1 MLAMPARVALGFRR
15 CLPWQCAARGF
26 TMSYQGMAAMAAV
39 ATVALG
45 GCVAMPADRGAAAT
59 TGLVEPR
66 STVAATVPRLNAPPD
81 VAADFTKR
89 LLSAPI
95 GASEAVQL
103 ALLNSPRMRE
113 LYATLGM
120 SQGDVYDATRLA
132 NPSLGYLRLVPGSGG
147 GSKTTW
153 SIAQDF
159 TDLLFLGF
167 RNRVGRA
174 QALRAEQQ
182 VAHEVLQLEGDV
194 REAFYVH
201 AGAQLSAQL
210 RGAAARGAQTSAE
223 LAVRFHDAGNIT
235 LLQRSRE
242 EAVASEASIGA
253 RRLES
258 QALAARGG
266 LLTLLGV
273 DLADSRPRFVEGLSL
288 PAALTVSAAELQSLA
303 MTQRLDLAALR
314 TEVGLRQQQLT
325 NVRHWRWLG
334 GLTLA
339 AEREREIDG
348 EVLKGGGAALEVPIF
363 NTGKGRYLRASAQAE
378 SSAARF
384 SGLETAVRND
394 IAVQVAALEAARLTV
409 DEYRTR
415 MLPLQ
420 QRIVD
425 SSQREQNF
433 MLIGAFEL
441 LAARREE
448 LDTYERYVD
457 AVRDY
462 WVARSRLA
470 SSVGGKLP
478 GDEVSGEPLALPDLP
493 PGPAPEAATQNTP
506 GGAQ

>member
-1 MLAMPARVALGFRR
+1 M
-15 CLPWQCAARGF
+15 
-26 TMSYQGMAAMAAV
+26 

-45 GCVAMPADRGAAAT
+45 GCVALPADRGAAAT
-59 TGLVEPR
+59 TKLVEAR
-66 STVAATVPRLNAPPD
+66 STVAATVPRLTASPD
-81 VAADFTKR
+81 LAADFTKR
-89 LLSAPI
+89 LLSAPL

-113 LYATLGM
+113 LYAELGM

-159 TDLLFLGF
+159 TELLFLGF

-174 QALRAEQQ
+174 QAVRAEQR
-182 VAHEVLQLEGDV
+182 VAYEVLQLEAEV
-194 REAFYVH
+194 REVFYIH
-201 AGAQLSAQL
+201 AGAQSAARL
-210 RGAAARGAQTSAE
+210 RGAAARGAQASAD
-223 LAVRFHDAGNIT
+223 LAVRFHDAGNIS

-242 EAVASEASIGA
+242 EAVASEASIGV
-253 RRLES
+253 RRLEAQS
-258 QALAARGG
+258 LSARGG
-266 LLTLLGV
+266 LLTLLGL
-273 DLADSRPRFVEGLSL
+273 DLADSRPRFIDELSL
-288 PAALTVSAAELQSLA
+288 PAVLSASAVDLQSLA
-303 MTQRLDLAALR
+303 LTQRLDLAALR
-314 TEVGLRQQQLT
+314 TEVDFRQQQLT
-325 NVRHWRWLG
+325 HTKRWRWLG
-334 GLTLA
+334 GLGLT

-348 EVLKGGGAALEVPIF
+348 EVLKGGGGALELPLF
-363 NTGKGRYLRASAQAE
+363 NSGKGKSLRASAQAE
-378 SSAARF
+378 SSAARL
-384 SGLETAVRND
+384 SGLETAIRND
-394 IAVQVAALEAARLTV
+394 IAVQLVALEAARQTV

-415 MLPLQ
+415 LLPLQ
-420 QRIVD
+420 ERIVD
-425 SSQREQNF
+425 ASQREQNF

-478 GDEVSGEPLALPDLP
+478 GDEVPGEPLALPELP
-493 PGPAPEAATQNTP
+493 QRPSPAAATQNAP

>member
-1 MLAMPARVALGFRR
+1 VAI
-15 CLPWQCAARGF
+15 
-26 TMSYQGMAAMAAV
+26 
-39 ATVALG
+39 
-45 GCVAMPADRGAAAT
+45 PADRGAAAT
-59 TGLVEPR
+59 NKLVEAR
-66 STVAATVPRLNAPPD
+66 STVAATAPRLTATPD
-81 VAADFTKR
+81 LAADLSKQ
-89 LLSAPI
+89 LLSVPL
-95 GASEAVQL
+95 GATEAVQL

-113 LYATLGM
+113 LYAELGM

-159 TDLLFLGF
+159 TELLFLGF

-182 VAHEVLQLEGDV
+182 VAHEVLQLEADV

-201 AGAQLSAQL
+201 AGAQLSARL
-210 RGAAARGAQTSAE
+210 RAAAARGAQTSAD

-258 QALAARGG
+258 QALAARGR
-266 LLTLLGV
+266 LLTLLGI
-273 DLADSRPRFVEGLSL
+273 DLADSGPRFVEELSL
-288 PAALTVSAAELQSLA
+288 PAALTASATELQTLA

-314 TEVGLRQQQLT
+314 TEVDLRQQQRT

-348 EVLKGGGAALEVPIF
+348 EVLKGGGATLEVPIF

-378 SSAARF
+378 SSAARL
-384 SGLETAVRND
+384 SGLETSVRND

-420 QRIVD
+420 QLIVE

-448 LDTYERYVD
+448 IDAYERYVD

-462 WVARSRLA
+462 WIERARVAR
-470 SSVGGKLP
+470 SVGGKLP
-478 GDEVSGEPLALPDLP
+478 GDEAPGEPLALPELP
-493 PGPAPEAATQNTP
+493 PGPAAEAATQSNP